1 MLTLRTE
8 LMPAPTSGE
17 IVQDVILSA
26 EEIAKFN
33 EAREAFRAI
42 KALYWAHVVPGL
54 GGFENPVVG
63 ELERQMEA
71 VVFSTR
77 NFLFP
82 FRNAAAFAQAKD
94 VRGAA

>member
-1 MLTLRTE
+1 MLSVRPE
-8 LMPAPTSGE
+8 LMPLPVSGQ
-17 IVQDVILSA
+17 IVQDVILST
-26 EEIAKFN
+26 EEIAQFN

-63 ELERQMEA
+63 ELERQLEV
-71 VVFSTR
+71 VVFSTS

-82 FRNAAAFAQAKD
+82 HRSASAFHEAKH
-94 VRGAA
+94 VGGAV